1 MTKTAIITLIKNNLI
16 EIIPELE
23 DEEIDVQ
30 ETLVDLGANS
40 IDRGELIALTLEA
53 LELEVSRIEFVG
65 AQTIEELADLM
76 YKHANAQAI

>member
-1 MTKTAIITLIKNNLI
+1 MKKDEILTLIKTNLI

-23 DEEIDVQ
+23 DEEIDIK

-53 LELEVSRIEFVG
+53 LELEVSRIEFVS
-65 AQTIEELADLM
+65 AQTIDELADLM
-76 YKHANAQAI
+76 HKHS